1 MQHIP
6 SVVIADD
13 DEGHA
18 TLVRRNLRRGGLASD
33 PVHVRDGQEVLDY
46 MYRRGGWSTRSEHDA
61 LVLLLD
67 LNMPRLGGI
76 EVLRRLKGDARL
88 TRIPVIVLTT
98 TDDPVEVDRCYA
110 LGAAACIVKPLDS
123 VAFSDAVQR
132 LAQFLMAARIPGESP
147 SATSYGR

>member
-1 MQHIP
+1 MRDDL

-46 MYRRGGWSTRSEHDA
+46 MYRRGGWSKRTEHPA

-67 LNMPRLGGI
+67 LNMPRLGGM
-76 EVLRRLKGDARL
+76 EVLRRLKGDAKL
-88 TRIPVIVLTT
+88 IRIPVIVMTT
-98 TDDPVEVDRCYA
+98 TDDPVEVDRCYS

-123 VAFSDAVQR
+123 IAFSDAVQR
-132 LAQFLMAARIPGESP
+132 LAQFLLSARIPGESP
-147 SATSYGR
+147 PIHHDR